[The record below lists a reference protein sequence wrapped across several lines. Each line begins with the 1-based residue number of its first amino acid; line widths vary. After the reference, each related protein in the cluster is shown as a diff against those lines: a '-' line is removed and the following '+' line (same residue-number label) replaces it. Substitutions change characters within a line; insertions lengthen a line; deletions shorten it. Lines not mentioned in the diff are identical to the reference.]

1 MKCFILLLVS
11 VYFFGSIQLEET
23 QSKTEKQ
30 PDYFYDSSLTDEE
43 IEKAKNE
50 KKQTASINQLETST
64 KTDPKWFK
72 ESNKPASDPFANFLD
87 FFSVKSQAN
96 KTADQEIPPMMK
108 EMMEKYQAEQM
119 EKFRQ
124 SRKSN
129 STLNHKVLSLITLV
143 AFFGSGIL
151 ISLTFVFMRSVQFRK
166 WKQAIRDNYGNK
178 KNKSIYNSVNQ
189 IENHMNA

>member
-1 MKCFILLLVS
+1 MKCFILFLVS
-11 VYFFGSIQLEET
+11 VNFFGLIQLEET
-23 QSKTEKQ
+23 QSTAVKQ

-64 KTDPKWFK
+64 KTDPQWFK
-72 ESNKPASDPFANFLD
+72 ESNKPASDPFANLID

-129 STLNHKVLSLITLV
+129 STLNHKLLSLITLL

-151 ISLTFVFMRSVQFRK
+151 ISLAFVFTRSVQFRK

-189 IENHMNA
+189 IDKHVNA